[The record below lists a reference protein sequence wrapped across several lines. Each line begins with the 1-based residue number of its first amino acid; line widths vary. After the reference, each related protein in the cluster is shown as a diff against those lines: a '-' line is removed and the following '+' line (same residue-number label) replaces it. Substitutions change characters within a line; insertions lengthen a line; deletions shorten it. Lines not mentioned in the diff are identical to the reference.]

1 MALSPTVKE
10 ENERKERR
18 RKENRRKTSE
28 QKLLNKPQD
37 WFLTY

>member
-28 QKLLNKPQD
+28 QKLMNNPQD